1 MTELHWAGKLTQD
14 GKKAAP
20 LTIALPF
27 QTIETVNESA
37 QQRERTLELFSAG
50 QRSTAWRNRLIWGD
64 KKYVL
69 PSLLPEFAGKVNLI
83 YIDPPFDTGANF
95 SFTATIPT
103 APDPSLFRRG
113 ETAPDPSL
121 FRRGDEEDEE
131 IFPRLDKEGAGGGLG
146 GGMSFV
152 KAPNMIEV
160 KAYRDTWGKGLDSYL
175 RWFYDTVVLLRELL
189 AEDGSIYVHLDWHVG
204 HYAKVVMDE
213 VFGYEN
219 FLNEI
224 VWKRSLPHNDPK
236 KYGSIHDVLMFYVK
250 SNSSYKFNQQF
261 TGLSEEYQNSHYS
274 QIDEN
279 GRRYQLT
286 SLTASGAGPARKF
299 GEKVLQP
306 PKGNHWRYSQE
317 KIDEL
322 IKAGRI
328 VFTSGGTPR
337 YIRYMD
343 EMRGP
348 ALQSIWTDVHPV
360 NSQAIERVDYATQKP
375 EALLERIIK
384 ASSNAGDL
392 VLDCFCGSGTTAAV
406 AEKLGRRWITCDL
419 GRFAIHTTRK
429 RLLGIENVTPFI
441 VQNLGTYERQQWMA
455 AEFQPPHDRLA
466 IERRYRRFILDL
478 YHAEPLDGH
487 AWLHGAKAG
496 RLIHIGTVDAPVT
509 VEDIKQT
516 IREFWKLVG
525 NDAAAQTN
533 GVDFLGWD
541 FAFDVNETA
550 KQFAASNRVDVKCK
564 KIPHEVLEKKAVEQG
579 DIRFYELA
587 YLDVGIDVSPL
598 GMGEGQARVTLRNF
612 ITPPD
617 DVPPDIQKTI
627 RHWSQWIDYW
637 AIDWNYRDDTFHNEW
652 QSYRTKARPELELA
666 AAHQYAEAG
675 TYVVLVKVIDILG
688 NDTTKAIEI
697 QIA

>member
-1 MTELHWAGKLTQD
+1 MGHES
-14 GKKAAP
+14 
-20 LTIALPF
+20 
-27 QTIETVNESA
+27 VN
-37 QQRERTLELFSAG
+37 
-50 QRSTAWRNRLIWGD
+50 
-64 KKYVL
+64 
-69 PSLLPEFAGKVNLI
+69 
-83 YIDPPFDTGANF
+83 
-95 SFTATIPT
+95 
-103 APDPSLFRRG
+103 
-113 ETAPDPSL
+113 
-121 FRRGDEEDEE
+121 
-131 IFPRLDKEGAGGGLG
+131 
-146 GGMSFV
+146 
-152 KAPNMIEV
+152 
-160 KAYRDTWGKGLDSYL
+160 
-175 RWFYDTVVLLRELL
+175 
-189 AEDGSIYVHLDWHVG
+189 
-204 HYAKVVMDE
+204 
-213 VFGYEN
+213 
-219 FLNEI
+219 
-224 VWKRSLPHNDPK
+224 
-236 KYGSIHDVLMFYVK
+236 
-250 SNSSYKFNQQF
+250 
-261 TGLSEEYQNSHYS
+261 
-274 QIDEN
+274 
-279 GRRYQLT
+279 
-286 SLTASGAGPARKF
+286 
-299 GEKVLQP
+299 
-306 PKGNHWRYSQE
+306 
-317 KIDEL
+317 
-322 IKAGRI
+322 
-328 VFTSGGTPR
+328 
-337 YIRYMD
+337 
-343 EMRGP
+343 
-348 ALQSIWTDVHPV
+348 
-360 NSQAIERVDYATQKP
+360 YATQKP
-375 EALLERIIK
+375 EALLERILK

-419 GRFAIHTTRK
+419 GRFAIHTARK

-455 AEFQPPHDRLA
+455 AEFHHPPAPLLTKEGEMMSPSPHLRKEGPGAVSPHLGKEGLGAVTPHLGKEGAGGGLQKRLA
-466 IERRYRRFILDL
+466 IERQYRRFILDL

-525 NDAAAQTN
+525 KDAAAQTN

-564 KIPHEVLEKKAVEQG
+564 KIPHEVLEKKAIEQG

-587 YLDVGIDVSPL
+587 YLDAAASVNGT
-598 GMGEGQARVTLRNF
+598 QATVALRNF
-612 ITPPD
+612 IAPPD
-617 DVPPDIQKTI
+617 DVPPDIQRAI